1 MAKEQ
6 NIASRALTGAQ
17 NTIGVISHVV
27 KQNLCTGCGTCAAIC
42 PIGSLAMRLNECGE
56 FVPVLCD
63 ECNDCDLCISVCPQ
77 LSHNPDNV
85 DVQHIIS
92 TTSSDVLGY
101 SHELKTWAGYAVD
114 SSRRLHSASGGMLT
128 LVLQHLLDSQQI
140 DAAIVVGPRNSKTGP
155 LFQAKLV
162 RTPEELDACAGSK
175 YYPVELSKVLH
186 ELKSTKERV
195 AIVGLP
201 CHVSAARLLI
211 GKSKQLREQIRY
223 IFGLV
228 CGHGVSTK
236 FTELL
241 AAAVRVP
248 LDKVDTVSYRGKEG
262 RLKASDFAFSAFQ
275 NDRIIGQPI
284 GSENSP
290 YGVAWC
296 RRLFVPHACDFCT
309 DCFAENAD
317 ATFMDAWLPEYISD
331 PRGTSLMVSR
341 ESRVTTILS
350 ELQKENLAKLWEVT
364 RDDIIKSQAGVI
376 RYKRELLPDRIFA
389 AISRGKPVPGHLKSC
404 AAKGPRDERRENARY
419 ERYRGIASFVWRLHL
434 PPWIRLRII
443 MILTGPGFI
452 HYTRSLLIRILGRR
466 GKLFIRS
473 ILEHIKFFKGQKC

>member
-17 NTIGVISHVV
+17 NTIGVISRVV
-27 KQNLCTGCGTCAAIC
+27 KQNLCTGCGICAAIC

-85 DVQHIIS
+85 DVQYIIS
-92 TTSSDVLGY
+92 TKSSDVLGY

-128 LVLQHLLDSQQI
+128 LVLQYLLDSQQI
-140 DAAIVVGPRNSKTGP
+140 DVAIVVGPRNSKTGP

-186 ELKSTKERV
+186 EIKSTKERV

-201 CHVSAARLLI
+201 CHVSAVRLLI

-262 RLKASDFAFSAFQ
+262 RLKASDYAFSAFQ

-284 GSENSP
+284 AFENSP

-296 RRLFVPHACDFCT
+296 RRLFVPRACDFCT
-309 DCFAENAD
+309 DCFAQDAD
-317 ATFMDAWLPEYISD
+317 ATFMDAWLPEYIKD
-331 PRGTSLMVSR
+331 PRGASLIVSR
-341 ESRVTTILS
+341 THRVTEILQ
-350 ELQKENLAKLWEVT
+350 ELSIQGLANLWEVT
-364 RDDIIKSQAGVI
+364 PDDVVRSQAGVV

-389 AISRGKPVPGHLKSC
+389 AISRGKPVPEHLKSF
-404 AAKGPRDERRENARY
+404 AMRGTQAQRKENNRY
-419 ERYRGIASFVWRLHL
+419 ERHKRISSFVWRLNL
-434 PPWIRLRII
+434 PAKIRLRII
-443 MILTGPGFI
+443 MLLTGPG
-452 HYTRSLLIRILGRR
+452 ILKWGNLVLKKMLGAR
-466 GKLFIRS
+466 GVLFIKS
-473 ILEHIKFFKGQKC
+473 ILVRAKYV